1 MITAEQLKAVHD
13 RVEQLHRYLDID
25 AKKMQYEEE
34 QLRTQDPSFWDDRE
48 RAEEQMKL
56 VKGLEKWINGYKEAK
71 TLADELQLA
80 FEFYKDEMVTEEEV
94 DADYNRAIEAIE
106 DLELKNMLR
115 QEEDAMPCVLK
126 INSGAGGTEAQDWA
140 SMLMRMYLALRRKT
154 TVTRRRSATCRTA
167 TKPASRP

>member
-94 DADYNRAIEAIE
+94 DADYARAIEAVAPRRRRHA
-106 DLELKNMLR
+106 LCAQNQLGRRRHGSARLGF
-115 QEEDAMPCVLK
+115 DAHAHV
-126 INSGAGGTEAQDWA
+126 S
-140 SMLMRMYLALRRKT
+140 ALRRKQ
-154 TVTRRRSATCRTA
+154 RL
-167 TKPASRP
+167 